1 MTFSVL
7 LSLAVFTLV
16 NSITPGPNN
25 VMLTASG
32 STFGYR
38 RSLPHMLGITIGV
51 AVMLLL
57 VGVGLGAVFQ
67 AVPLF
72 YTALK
77 YAGAIYLLYLA
88 WRIARAGAID
98 GGQVRGKPFTFIQA
112 AAFQWVNP
120 KAWVMAVG
128 IVAAY
133 MPKENFYWNLVV
145 GALVVS
151 LVNFPSISVWTL
163 FGSAVRRLLHRPES
177 VQRFNIFMAILLVAS
192 LYGVFAA

>member
-1 MTFSVL
+1 MTPSLL
-7 LSLAVFTLV
+7 LSLAVFTFV

-51 AVMLLL
+51 VIMLLL
-57 VGVGLGAVFQ
+57 VGAGLGTVFETF
-67 AVPLF
+67 PMF

-77 YAGAIYLLYLA
+77 YVGALYLLYLA
-88 WRIARAGAID
+88 WCIARAGAID
-98 GGQVRGKPFTFIQA
+98 SGQARGKPFTFMQA

-120 KAWVMAVG
+120 KAWIMAVG

-133 MPKENFYWNLVV
+133 MPQENFYWNLLL

-151 LVNFPSISVWTL
+151 LVNFPSISAWTL
-163 FGSAVRRLLHRPES
+163 FGSGVRRLLHRPES
-177 VQRFNIFMAILLVAS
+177 VQRFNIIMAILLMAS

>member
-7 LSLAVFTLV
+7 LSLAVFTFA

-32 STFGYR
+32 SMFGYR
-38 RSLPHMLGITIGV
+38 RSLPHMLGITVGV
-51 AVMLLL
+51 ALMLLL
-57 VGVGLGAVFQ
+57 VGVGLGAVFES
-67 AVPLF
+67 VPVL

-77 YAGAIYLLYLA
+77 YTGAVYLLYLA
-88 WRIARAGAID
+88 WRIARAGDIES
-98 GGQVRGKPFTFIQA
+98 GKTRGKPFTFLEA

-120 KAWVMAVG
+120 KAWIMAVG

-133 MPKENFYWNLVV
+133 MPQDNFYSNLWL

-151 LVNFPSISVWTL
+151 LINFPSISVWTL
-163 FGSAVRRLLHRPES
+163 FGSTVRRLLHRPES
-177 VQRFNIFMAILLVAS
+177 VQRFNMVMALLLVAS
-192 LYGVFAA
+192 LYGVVLD